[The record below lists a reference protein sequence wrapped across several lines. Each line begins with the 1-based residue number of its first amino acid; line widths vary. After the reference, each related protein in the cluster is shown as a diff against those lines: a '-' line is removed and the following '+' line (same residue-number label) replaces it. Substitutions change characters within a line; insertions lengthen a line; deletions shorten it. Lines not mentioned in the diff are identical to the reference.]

1 MISMNGRPELG
12 ATSATAYKSGPRQG
26 STGIPSISEMR
37 NPTQVVSKI
46 SIDTNVT
53 TSLPLMI
60 RPWLDGYEKQYHQGS
75 ILFVYCDN
83 KRNRLE
89 TVADLPTLNFL
100 LEEAHNSQKK
110 QRYATGMFNELKSE
124 LTDAQGNKVK
134 NTIENRMN
142 LFGVLRNDMMADSN
156 LQKLLNVDVFG
167 RSMVANI
174 FGRLKRGDHLGLVLK
189 RIKPA
194 EQYQGFVQPDN
205 AILPSVVVDT
215 PADGILQVLPAI
227 NGKIADVVGQAAKE
241 YELYMPLGIVSHAV
255 ARVPS
260 LGHRKNALRSQSH
273 YTLLPRIEIL
283 MI

>member
-12 ATSATAYKSGPRQG
+12 ATSARAYKSGPRQG
-26 STGIPSISEMR
+26 STGIPSIGEMR
-37 NPTQVVSKI
+37 NPTQVISKI

-60 RPWLDGYEKQYHQGS
+60 RPWLDGYEKQFNQGT
-75 ILFVYCDN
+75 ILFVYCDD

-89 TVADLPTLNFL
+89 TVADIPTVNFL
-100 LEEAHNSQKK
+100 LEEAHNNQKT
-110 QRYATGMFNELKSE
+110 YNTGMFNELKTQFE
-124 LTDAQGNKVK
+124 GKL
-134 NTIENRMN
+134 N
-142 LFGVLRNDMMADSN
+142 LFGVLRNDMAADSK

-167 RSMVANI
+167 RAMVANLW
-174 FGRLKRGDHLGLVLK
+174 GKLKRGDHVGLVLK
-189 RIKPA
+189 KIKPGDV
-194 EQYQGFVQPDN
+194 YQGFVQPDN
-205 AILPSVVVDT
+205 SILPSVIINVPT
-215 PADGILQVLPAI
+215 DGITQVLPAV
-227 NGKIADVVGQAAKE
+227 NGLICDETNATAAKT
-241 YELYMPLGIVSHAV
+241 YDLYMPLGIVSHAV